1 MALSLSFV
9 ENSLAGGYP
18 ASWLRGARTFL
29 VRLKTHA
36 FARPPAW
43 AWWHRREKLSRGGG
57 MVCLLRERVLL
68 KSTSVN
74 ATDAPYRV
82 VKLLREAKPRAFE

>member
-29 VRLKTHA
+29 VRIEDSKDLNTHA
-36 FARPPAW
+36 FARPPA
-43 AWWHRREKLSRGGG
+43 RTE
-57 MVCLLRERVLL
+57 
-68 KSTSVN
+68 
-74 ATDAPYRV
+74 
-82 VKLLREAKPRAFE
+82 